1 MADVVMVVNRGLEIV
16 NDRILG
22 AGAEPK
28 YVAWG
33 TGTVAPVAANTALG
47 TPAAEAR
54 TAGTGSKTTTTTTN
68 DTYQVVGT
76 IVCTGA
82 SKAITEV
89 GLFDAAAA
97 GNLFVRGT
105 FDPINVNVGDS
116 IQFTIKN
123 VLARA

>member
-1 MADVVMVVNRGLEIV
+1 MADVVMVVNKGLELV
-16 NDRILG
+16 TDRIRG
-22 AGAEPK
+22 VGAEPK

-54 TAGTGSKTTTTTTN
+54 TDGTSSKVTTATTG

-76 IVCTGA
+76 IVCTGSA
-82 SKAITEV
+82 KAITEV
-89 GLFDAAAA
+89 GLFDASTA
-97 GNLFVRGT
+97 GTLFVRGT